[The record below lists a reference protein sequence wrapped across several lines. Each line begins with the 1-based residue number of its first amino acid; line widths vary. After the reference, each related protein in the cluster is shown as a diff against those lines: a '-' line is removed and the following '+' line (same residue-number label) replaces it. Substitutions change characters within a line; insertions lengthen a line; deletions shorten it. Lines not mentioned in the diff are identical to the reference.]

1 MIKAYLFYLYSLTV
15 VAFATLVLC
24 IFNYNPYESPT
35 VNFIYFY
42 TAMFFTLTGAI
53 SLIVFYFKLSLNR
66 SEQIFSIF
74 WPSVRQGLLFAAAI
88 SLVLILRGL
97 KLLDIWIGIPI
108 LIIVLLLELFFQSK
122 KVKKH
127 D

>member
-15 VAFATLVLC
+15 VAFATLILC
-24 IFNYNPYESPT
+24 ISNYNPYQSPA

-42 TAMFFTLTGAI
+42 TALFFTLVGGI
-53 SLIVFYFKLSLNR
+53 SLVLFYLKLSLNR

-88 SLVLILRGL
+88 TLVFVLRGL
-97 KLLDIWIGIPI
+97 RLLDIWIGIPI
-108 LIIVLLLELFFQSK
+108 IVIVFLLELFFQNK
-122 KVKKH
+122 KVKKA
-127 D
+127 